1 MNTKNSFI
9 LKSYIVLYF
18 NILFLHIKKNEDWK
32 PSENILI
39 MYYQMKSAY
48 L

>member
-18 NILFLHIKKNEDWK
+18 NILFLHIKK
-32 PSENILI
+32 
-39 MYYQMKSAY
+39 MKIGNH
-48 L
+48 LKIF